1 MKHRPWFKAIAAV
14 ALGAAAAHGALAA
27 PIAISTPFMNLEN
40 RNINSLGFGTGTLL
54 RVGANSVV
62 PNGANGTTGVGTTTL
77 LTTGQVISRTLN
89 PDFAP
94 ATPNFFSRYFT
105 DSAAIR
111 GPWTLTF
118 TNGSDTASTVVSL
131 PAGAQQAPFINSV
144 TLSGTSTNPTF
155 GWTPPPGATVN
166 GYRVNIYDKSLISAT
181 NSGNVASR
189 NLQPS
194 TTTYTVTGADFLDPN
209 YAFTQGKNY
218 SIEISL
224 IQTKNGSSSNL
235 SNSNLQAIARSYAD
249 FTPNAGGGPPVNLP
263 VVLANGSFQFN
274 MSVVAGQLYY
284 IDPEVAIGY
293 DYEIGAG
300 NPNFTSVDLPDA
312 IGDGL
317 YDIFGFDANNNQ
329 VLLAHDWRGS
339 DVYNF
344 GATGVGRFRV
354 AGIETGAG
362 LNPGSTTAFITGLTF
377 SGNGLFTGTQT
388 PITTT
393 VNATPEP
400 PTLALVACVLIGM
413 VGMRRKRQAAATM
426 TG

>member
-1 MKHRPWFKAIAAV
+1 M
-14 ALGAAAAHGALAA
+14 ALAGAAAPGVLAA
-27 PIAISTPFMNLEN
+27 PVSIGTPFINLEN
-40 RNINSLGFGTGTLL
+40 RNINSLGTTPGQFL
-54 RVGANSVV
+54 RIGAVSVT
-62 PNGANGTTGVGTTTL
+62 PNGNSGTTGVGSHLLPNGTTATRMI
-77 LTTGQVISRTLN
+77 GFVPSPLN
-89 PDFAP
+89 
-94 ATPNFFSRYFT
+94 PNFFQSIFA
-105 DSAAIR
+105 DSAALR
-111 GPWTLTF
+111 GDWVLQF
-118 TNGSDTASTVVSL
+118 SNGADSASRLVNIS
-131 PAGAQQAPFINSV
+131 AAAQQAPFVNSI
-144 TLSGTSTNPTF
+144 TLSGTSANPTF
-155 GWTPPPGATVN
+155 AWAPPPGATVN
-166 GYRVNIYDKSLISAT
+166 AYRINLYDRALRVGN
-181 NSGNVASR
+181 NSGQVANIDVLPNVTSH
-189 NLQPS
+189 
-194 TTTYTVTGADFLDPN
+194 TVTAADFSVPGYGFQL
-209 YAFTQGKNY
+209 GRNY
-218 SIEISL
+218 SIEISV
-224 IQTKNGSSSNL
+224 IQTKDGTSN
-235 SNSNLQAIARSYAD
+235 SNNSNLQSIARSYAD

-263 VVLANGSFQFN
+263 VVLANGAFQFN

-354 AGIETGAG
+354 AGIETSAG

-377 SGNGLFTGTQT
+377 SGSGLFTGLQT
-388 PITTT
+388 PITAT

-413 VGMRRKRQAAATM
+413 VGIGRKRHAAATM